1 MINVSIHDL
10 SITLRPSSV
19 HSSIRFLSS
28 DSKSRPS
35 SSTTTSS
42 SSATAQ
48 WVKNG
53 KKCKNELLHRDKTIK
68 LHSFNGISAA
78 KVVQFQSLSS
88 KNTNLAILFYGLK

>member
-10 SITLRPSSV
+10 SITLQPSSV
-19 HSSIRFLSS
+19 HSSKRFLSS

-53 KKCKNELLHRDKTIK
+53 KKRKNELLHREIK

-78 KVVQFQSLSS
+78 KMVQFQSLSS

>member
-1 MINVSIHDL
+1 MFISNYVYYSPKVMINVSIQDL

-53 KKCKNELLHRDKTIK
+53 KKRKNELLDRDNKI
-68 LHSFNGISAA
+68 
-78 KVVQFQSLSS
+78 
-88 KNTNLAILFYGLK
+88 AIFCGLNFEAQVF

>member
-10 SITLRPSSV
+10 SITLQPSSV
-19 HSSIRFLSS
+19 HSSKRFLSS
-28 DSKSRPS
+28 DSKSRP
-35 SSTTTSS
+35 SS

-53 KKCKNELLHRDKTIK
+53 KKRKNELLHREIK

-78 KVVQFQSLSS
+78 KMVQFQSLSS